1 MVGVACG
8 CDLIHTSFYYSIYA
22 SQALPGGEPELNLYK
37 EQLKT
42 ALEGY
47 KVTMTRVAIGYIMIT
62 L

>member
-1 MVGVACG
+1 MGVACG
-8 CDLIHTSFYYSIYA
+8 RDLIHISFYYSIYA

-47 KVTMTRVAIGYIMIT
+47 KVTMTMVAIGYMIT